1 MELKQIIRR
10 IRGDRT
16 QAELA
21 NELNVSIQ
29 AVSQWET
36 GSTKPSPETMK
47 NLGIQTHFVI
57 DRPQSLKPVEKS
69 IIDSLPRRSHDKS
82 NCRVYGCL
90 MCKQEV

>member
-1 MELKQIIRR
+1 MELKQIIRQ

-47 NLGIQTHFVI
+47 KNLGIQTHFVI
-57 DRPQSLKPVEKS
+57 DRPHSLKPVEKA

-82 NCRVYGCL
+82 NCRVSAAY
-90 MCKQEV
+90 V